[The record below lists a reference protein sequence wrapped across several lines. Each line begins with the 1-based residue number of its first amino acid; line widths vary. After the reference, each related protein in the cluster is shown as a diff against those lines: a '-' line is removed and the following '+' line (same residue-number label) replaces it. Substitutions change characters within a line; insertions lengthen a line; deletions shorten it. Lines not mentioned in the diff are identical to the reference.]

1 MPTNQTSTNQTPT
14 IMIIIII
21 LMIMF
26 IIIIIIIS
34 FSEPTILGFNEPNH
48 ADQSNLDPE
57 TAAYSWLELQ
67 QAYPDKVCICQLCF
81 ITNIKAANIK
91 KTVGKSAKG
100 ETDPYQDLFGRFDT
114 VHRVSPKVITTSIE
128 QFPKK

>member
-1 MPTNQTSTNQTPT
+1 MIMIIDLASISLIPMIM

-21 LMIMF
+21 
-26 IIIIIIIS
+26 IIILYNHLS

-67 QAYPDKVCICQLCF
+67 QAYPDKVLKMIREGW
-81 ITNIKAANIK
+81 T
-91 KTVGKSAKG
+91 
-100 ETDPYQDLFGRFDT
+100 
-114 VHRVSPKVITTSIE
+114 
-128 QFPKK
+128 